1 LNISLKTYLR
11 LLGYAH
17 SIRNYVL
24 PYVGSSLF
32 ASLFGIMNFT
42 LLIPLLNVLFNQ
54 ASEELISKY
63 QELPKFELSPDYFT
77 FLFNHYFYSTLRD
90 FGRMGALQYACGAIL
105 ISVLL
110 ANFFKYLSQ
119 RVLVAVGADTIASL
133 RQAVFQKAVRLDL
146 SYFSE
151 QRKGDL
157 MSRLTTDVQE
167 VENSIG
173 RAFTAV
179 FKEVFSLIMFFV
191 FLASM
196 SWRLTLFSLIIL
208 PFSGGVIALIT
219 RNLRKSSANVQHY
232 LGGLI
237 SSLDEIFASMRVIK
251 GFRAENSMDDRFI
264 SLNNQYRNAFLKMRN
279 RQELTSPVSETLGV
293 VVVTGILLYGGY
305 LVISGDQNLSA
316 STFIAFIATFSQVM
330 RPAKVI
336 ADAFSGIQRG
346 VASADRILSILD
358 TEIDIKEVEP
368 IQKIDG
374 FHHSFEFKQVSF
386 EYIKGRKVLNEI
398 SFTIPKGKT
407 IALVGASGGGKSTI
421 ADLLPRF
428 YDPTEGQILLDGMD
442 IRHIPLQQLRG
453 LMGIVT
459 QESVLFNDT
468 IFNNIAFGSGATM
481 AQVEEAARIA
491 NAHEFIMQTKDGYE
505 TFIGDRGGKLSGG
518 QRQRLSIARAILQN
532 PSLLILDEATSAL
545 DNESEQ
551 LVQAALTYLMK
562 NRTVLVIAH
571 RLSTIQNADQILVV
585 QKGKI
590 VESGSHQ
597 ELMAKENGIYKRL
610 NLG

>member
-1 LNISLKTYLR
+1 MKTYLR
-11 LLGYAH
+11 LLGYAQ
-17 SIRNYVL
+17 SIRKYVL
-24 PYVGSSLF
+24 PYIGTSLF

-54 ASEELISKY
+54 ASEDLIETY
-63 QELPKFELSPDYFT
+63 QVLPAFELSPDYFT

-105 ISVLL
+105 VSVLL

-179 FKEVFSLIMFFV
+179 FKEVFSLIMFFI

-208 PFSGGVIALIT
+208 PFSGGFIALIT
-219 RNLRKSSANVQHY
+219 RNLRKSSANVQHF

-237 SSLDEIFASMRVIK
+237 SSLDEIFGSMRVIK
-251 GFRAENSMDDRFI
+251 GFRAESSMDDRFI
-264 SLNNQYRNAFLKMRN
+264 AQNNQYRNAFLKMRN

-293 VVVTGILLYGGY
+293 MVVTGILLYGGY
-305 LVISGDQNLSA
+305 LVISGDKNLSA

-358 TEIDIKEVEP
+358 TAIEIKEVEP
-368 IQKIDG
+368 IQTIDG
-374 FHHSFEFKQVSF
+374 FHHAFEFKQVSF
-386 EYIKGRKVLNEI
+386 EYIKGRKVLNQI
-398 SFTIPKGKT
+398 SFTIQKGKT

-428 YDPTEGQILLDGMD
+428 YDPTEGQILLDGID

-491 NAHEFIMQTKDGYE
+491 NAHDFIMQTKDGYE

-571 RLSTIQNADQILVV
+571 RLSTIQHADQILVV
-585 QKGKI
+585 QKGQI

-597 ELMAKENGIYKRL
+597 ELMAKEKGVYKRL

>member
-1 LNISLKTYLR
+1 MNISLKTYLR
-11 LLGYAH
+11 LIGYAQ
-17 SIRNYVL
+17 SVRKYVL
-24 PYVGSSLF
+24 PYFGSSLF

-54 ASEELISKY
+54 TSPKLIA
-63 QELPKFELSPDYFT
+63 QFQQLPEFEVSADYFT
-77 FLFNHYFYSTLRD
+77 FLFNHYFYATLQEY
-90 FGRMGALQYACGAIL
+90 GRMGALQYACIAIL
-105 ISVLL
+105 ISVVLS
-110 ANFFKYLSQ
+110 NFFKYLSQ
-119 RVLVAVGADTIASL
+119 RILVAVGADTIASL
-133 RQAVFQKAVRLDL
+133 REAVFAKALRLDL
-146 SYFSE
+146 GYFSE

-208 PFSGGVIALIT
+208 PFSGGFIALIT
-219 RNLRKSSANVQHY
+219 RNLRKSSANVQSY

-237 SSLDEIFASMRVIK
+237 SLLDEVFASMRVVK
-251 GFRAENSMDDRFI
+251 GFRAEKTMDEKFI
-264 SLNNQYRNAFLKMRN
+264 SQNELYRKSFISMRN

-293 VVVTGILLYGGY
+293 TVVTGILLYGGY
-305 LVISGDQNLSA
+305 LVISGDQYLSA

-330 RPAKVI
+330 RPAKSI

-358 TEIDIKEVEP
+358 TPVEIKTIEP
-368 IQKIDG
+368 VQSIDG
-374 FHHSFEFKQVSF
+374 FHQSFSFQNVSF
-386 EYIKGRKVLNEI
+386 EYTEGRTVLDGI
-398 SFTIPKGKT
+398 SFEIPKGKT

-428 YDPTEGQILLDGMD
+428 YDPTSGEILLDGIN
-442 IRHIPLQQLRG
+442 IRHIPISELRA

-468 IFNNIAFGSGATM
+468 ILNNISFGSGATKE
-481 AQVEEAARIA
+481 QVEEAARIA
-491 NAHEFIMQTKDGYE
+491 NAHDFIMQSKDGYQ
-505 TFIGDRGGKLSGG
+505 TMIGDRGGKLSGG
-518 QRQRLSIARAILQN
+518 QRQRLSIARAVLQN
-532 PSLLILDEATSAL
+532 PAVLILDEATSAL

-551 LVQAALTYLMK
+551 LVQAALTNLMK

-585 QKGKI
+585 QKGNI

-597 ELMAKENGIYKRL
+597 ELMAKEKGIYKRL

>member
-1 LNISLKTYLR
+1 MNISLKTYLR
-11 LLGYAH
+11 LLGYAQ
-17 SIRNYVL
+17 SIRKYVL
-24 PYVGSSLF
+24 PYVSTSLF

-54 ASEELISKY
+54 ASEDLINTY
-63 QELPKFELSPDYFT
+63 QVVPAFELSPDYFT

-179 FKEVFSLIMFFV
+179 FKEVFSLIMFFI

-208 PFSGGVIALIT
+208 PFSGAFIALIT

-232 LGGLI
+232 LGELI

-251 GFRAENSMDDRFI
+251 GFRAENSMDNRFI
-264 SLNNQYRNAFLKMRN
+264 NQNNQYRNAFLKMRN

-293 VVVTGILLYGGY
+293 MVVTGILLYGGY
-305 LVISGDQNLSA
+305 LVLSGDRNLSA

-358 TEIDIKEVEP
+358 TEIEIKEVEP
-368 IQKIDG
+368 VQQIDG
-374 FHHSFEFKQVSF
+374 FHKAFEFKQVSF
-386 EYIKGRKVLNEI
+386 EYTKGRKVLNEI

-407 IALVGASGGGKSTI
+407 IALVGSSGGGKSTI
-421 ADLLPRF
+421 ADMLPRF
-428 YDPTEGQILLDGMD
+428 YDPTDGQVLLDGID

-491 NAHEFIMQTKDGYE
+491 NAHEFIMQTKNGYE

-518 QRQRLSIARAILQN
+518 QRQRLSIARAIIQN

-571 RLSTIQNADQILVV
+571 RLTTIQNADQILVV

-590 VESGSHQ
+590 VESGTHD
-597 ELMAKENGIYKRL
+597 ELINKKEGIYKRL
-610 NLG
+610 NVG